1 MTKSQYNLISTNPKL
16 KNGGFIKAQIYSGD
30 FINDAIELIEDEAAN
45 KTIYINEEAGA
56 SSEDE
61 SGAISSRNKN
71 KSRIIN

>member
-45 KTIYINEEAGA
+45 KTIYIN
-56 SSEDE
+56 
-61 SGAISSRNKN
+61 
-71 KSRIIN
+71 